1 MNWESHRQ
9 LLLLRRNVWADGL
22 VELVQTLG
30 QRARGV
36 APDVSGLVVSGMKLG
51 AGGLEL
57 CRTGHL
63 HRLMDRLILVSRT
76 PRAIE
81 S

>member
-1 MNWESHRQ
+1 M
-9 LLLLRRNVWADGL
+9 WADGL

-36 APDVSGLVVSGMKLG
+36 ASDVSGLVVSGVETLPIV
-51 AGGLEL
+51 GGLIFL
-57 CRTGHL
+57 TGHL
-63 HRLMDRLILVSRT
+63 HRPKDQLIQVSGKQ
-76 PRAIE
+76 PGIE